1 MDVVKQPLAKNPMED
16 NRFQV
21 RESPLKNAFDNSS
34 AIRGTFSA
42 IVTMFGLVFVV
53 MTAVYYAKP
62 DVFNGDLA
70 FVQRSFGN
78 FSYFVMQWII
88 LHAALLLLTFP
99 ATKYH
104 VMNRDSNYFNY
115 QIYVFTTVGI
125 VSVVPVYTIFTFKL
139 HPVMSLAVVME
150 QIRILMKLIA
160 FLVENGKKKR
170 YFEETDDVAV
180 EAPTVSSFLYFM
192 FAPTLVYRDHYPR
205 SNKPTNWK
213 LVASYSAQ
221 VIACIFMGMIL
232 IRHQLQPRFTIIG
245 LKALTV
251 DDITGIFLWSITFAW
266 FIGLAIGYAFLHA
279 WLNIFAEILCFGD
292 RLFYKD
298 WFSATDAM
306 DFMRTWNYLIH
317 SWIVEYLYKPVLR
330 STGSKP
336 FAIFVVMAMAGL
348 VHDYVINMSNKYFL
362 LYETTF
368 IPIMLFTTCW
378 TQWMQNHQPEEKVV
392 VRVEKKKL
400 MGTNIGMFIAIAIT
414 NMLECM
420 VITAEVYAV
429 RNCERPENSWK
440 GSFLAPRF
448 FSCPSF
454 DLH

>member
-1 MDVVKQPLAKNPMED
+1 MEVSKKSTVKNPLED

-34 AIRGTFSA
+34 AVRGTFSA

-53 MTAVYYAKP
+53 MTAVYYSKP
-62 DVFNGDLA
+62 DVFHGDLA
-70 FVQRSFGN
+70 FVQRSFAN
-78 FSYFVMQWII
+78 FSCFIVQWII
-88 LHAALLLLTFP
+88 LHAALFLIAFP
-99 ATKYH
+99 ATKHH

-115 QIYVFTTVGI
+115 QIYILSTVAI

-139 HPVMSLAVVME
+139 HPVLSLAIVME

-160 FLVENGKKKR
+160 YLVENGKKKR
-170 YFEETDDVAV
+170 YFEETDDVAIK
-180 EAPTVSSFLYFM
+180 APALSSFLYFM
-192 FAPTLVYRDHYPR
+192 FAPTLIYRDHYP
-205 SNKPTNWK
+205 SSLKPTNWK
-213 LVASYSAQ
+213 LVASYAAQ
-221 VIACIFMGMIL
+221 VLACIFMGMIL
-232 IRHQLQPRFTIIG
+232 IRHQLQPRFNIIG
-245 LKALTV
+245 MRPLTI

-279 WLNIFAEILCFGD
+279 WMNMFAEMLNFGD

-348 VHDYVINMSNKYFL
+348 VHDYVINMSQKYFL

-378 TQWMQNHQPEEKVV
+378 TQWMQNPEAEEKKVAK
-392 VRVEKKKL
+392 VEKKEP
-400 MGTNIGMFIAIAIT
+400 MGTNIKMFIAIAIT

-429 RNCERPENSWK
+429 RNCDRPENSWK
-440 GSFLAPRF
+440 GSILAPRF
-448 FSCPSF
+448 LSCPSF
-454 DLH
+454 DFH